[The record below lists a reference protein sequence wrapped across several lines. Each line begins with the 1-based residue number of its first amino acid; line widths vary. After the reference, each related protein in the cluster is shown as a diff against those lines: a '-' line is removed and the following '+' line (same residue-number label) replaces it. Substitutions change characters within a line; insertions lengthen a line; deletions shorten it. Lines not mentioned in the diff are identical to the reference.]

1 MKEKAGAKCVCSDNS
16 NEGCRFVGK
25 KPDFKCIPES
35 VCPLPDFQGAKFNYV
50 IDAEQGGDWAY
61 MRFRFRKI
69 LDNKFHPEW
78 DNQFWANSP
87 WTGIVACPFSSIVED
102 NDSDIPVGLKRPL
115 EGIYFESGSSAY
127 GGTMH
132 TIMGRSG
139 HFLKAEKGETLR
151 AAILTPNGTPW
162 ETKFKG
168 NFIIISITILK
179 LFRVHL

>member
-1 MKEKAGAKCVCSDNS
+1 
-16 NEGCRFVGK
+16 
-25 KPDFKCIPES
+25 
-35 VCPLPDFQGAKFNYV
+35 
-50 IDAEQGGDWAY
+50 
-61 MRFRFRKI
+61 MRFRFRKV

-78 DNQFWANSP
+78 DNQFWENSP
-87 WTGIVACPFSSIVED
+87 WTGIIACPFSSIVEN
-102 NDSDIPVGLKRPL
+102 NDSDFPVGFKRPL

-151 AAILTPNGTPW
+151 AALLTPNGTPW

-168 NFIIISITILK
+168 YLIKIGIRIQKYFRIYLWSRCLARISSKSCQMSGRTFQWLHLWALSNWNSKIISPNKRILAQW
-179 LFRVHL
+179 RCI